1 MRTLATVMCL
11 AAAGLLFAGCGGS
24 KKSSSGMSA
33 SVETYDF
40 RFDPTTLHVKAGEK
54 VTLKLKNEGQAEHN
68 FSLTEANVNQD
79 LEKGDSKT
87 VSFTAPAAGTYQYF
101 CEYHKTSKNMVG
113 TIKVT

>member
-1 MRTLATVMCL
+1 MLEILAGIENVEAADPEHDCDGEDHDSWIE
-11 AAAGLLFAGCGGS
+11 AAADSDPGG
-24 KKSSSGMSA
+24 GWC
-33 SVETYDF
+33 E
-40 RFDPTTLHVKAGEK
+40 P
-54 VTLKLKNEGQAEHN
+54 EGQAEHN

-87 VSFTAPAAGTYQYF
+87 ISFTAPAAGTYQYF